1 MTGIAETITA
11 TGREAG
17 KQRTRQRLLD
27 AARHVFLKAGYQG
40 ARLDDIVAEA
50 GFTKG
55 ALYWHFPNKQA
66 LFLALIADS
75 IDANLRTLDGFLA
88 LGGADPAALKA
99 QIGEWLDGIDARET
113 LPAFGVELEI
123 ESRRDAK
130 FRAVH
135 QQMIAGHEAALT
147 DFLEQYFKLVEE
159 QPAMPVAVLA
169 SSLITIFKG
178 FALARQNRSDHSV
191 NSAASVRHLMGL
203 PAAGPPP
210 PPR

>member
-1 MTGIAETITA
+1 MGRPSRQET
-11 TGREAG
+11 
-17 KQRTRQRLLD
+17 KLHTRQALLD
-27 AARHVFLKAGYQG
+27 AARAVFLRTGYQG
-40 ARLDDIVAEA
+40 AKLDEIAAGA

-75 IDANLRTLDGFLA
+75 IDANLRTLDGFLQ
-88 LGGADPAALKA
+88 LGQADPEALK
-99 QIGEWLDGIDARET
+99 QRIGEWIDGIDERET
-113 LPAFGVELEI
+113 LPAFGVELEV

-147 DFLEQYFKLVEE
+147 DFLTQYFTLIGEA
-159 QPAMPVAVLA
+159 PLLPMAVLS

-178 FALARQNRSDHSV
+178 FALARQNRPDHPLT
-191 NSAASVRHLMGL
+191 SAACVRQLMGL
-203 PAAGPPP
+203 PAPASAE
-210 PPR
+210 RR